1 MSLIA
6 VTEHDTTIGSDPP
19 NPKLRTPSPRNV
31 QASQRNSVSFNKE
44 GNPPRAFAQLRER
57 AEQMKK
63 RRYVKARWILA
74 SLLLA
79 SHLTGCYVVQR
90 PAPRGSPDHAYIDYW
105 PAPENN
111 KQLSLAIKDNID
123 MKGVVTS
130 AGSQY
135 LAETA
140 QPAPGDADCL
150 AIARKRNVRIVG
162 KTTLSE
168 FALSPSGL
176 NDYFGTPRDPF
187 SKSWRRF
194 IPGGSS
200 SGSAAAVADGSA
212 DVALGTDTAGSV
224 RVPAAC
230 CGVVGL
236 KTTFGL
242 ISIKGVFPVES
253 KHLDTVGPLG
263 KDVAHVV
270 QGMDLLQNG
279 FATRY
284 QTAVAAKPSAKDI
297 RIGRLYLNG
306 TDPKIDKAVDEALA
320 QTGFRV
326 ITLDRGFTAKWDQ
339 AKKDG
344 NTVAAAGAWI
354 SGQNYRFKNRV
365 RARTKAVILL
375 GQILY
380 PGQYRQALHRRAQ
393 WQSALSQAFRK
404 VDFIALP
411 TLQTLPPT
419 IPFVGRIA
427 LLEARVLN
435 LQNTVAVNFAGN
447 PALAIPIPVNDKT
460 IPVTSLQLVG
470 PRLSEAGLLNAGRLI
485 ELEHPEFERRISAL
499 EAKRH

>member
-1 MSLIA
+1 
-6 VTEHDTTIGSDPP
+6 
-19 NPKLRTPSPRNV
+19 
-31 QASQRNSVSFNKE
+31 
-44 GNPPRAFAQLRER
+44 
-57 AEQMKK
+57 
-63 RRYVKARWILA
+63 
-74 SLLLA
+74 
-79 SHLTGCYVVQR
+79 VQR

-135 LAETA
+135 VAETA
-140 QPAPGDADCL
+140 PPAPRDADCL
-150 AIARKRNVRIVG
+150 AIARTRNVRIVG

-187 SKSWRRF
+187 SRSWRRF

-200 SGSAAAVADGSA
+200 SGSAVAVADGSA

-242 ISIKGVFPVES
+242 ISIKGVFPVEP
-253 KHLDTVGPLG
+253 KHLDTVGPIG
-263 KDVAHVV
+263 KDVTHVV

-279 FATRY
+279 FAARY
-284 QTAVAAKPSAKDI
+284 QRAVGAKPSAKDI
-297 RIGRLYLNG
+297 RIGRLYLSG
-306 TDPKIDKAVDEALA
+306 TDPKIDKAVDDALA
-320 QTGFRV
+320 RTKFRV
-326 ITLDRGFTAKWDQ
+326 ITLDRGLTAKWDQ

-344 NTVAAAGAWI
+344 NTLAAAGAWI
-354 SGQNYRFKNRV
+354 SDQNYGSKKQV
-365 RARTKAVILL
+365 LLRTKAVILL

-380 PGQYRQALHRRAQ
+380 PDAYRQALHRRAE
-393 WQSALSQAFRK
+393 WQNTLRQVFRK

-411 TLQTLPPT
+411 TLQALPPT
-419 IPFVGRIA
+419 IPFIGRIA
-427 LLEARVLN
+427 LLEARVLD
-435 LQNTVAVNFAGN
+435 LQNTVAVNFAGI

-460 IPVTSLQLVG
+460 IPVTSLQLIG

-485 ELEHPEFERRISAL
+485 ELEHPEFERKISAL
-499 EAKRH
+499 EARRR